1 MSIRP
6 PAPERA
12 GDCLGSPWAQTFLG
26 KCVHGRRGP
35 RWAAGCSGGCGPW
48 RPATNG
54 CPEKSWLWHG
64 PSRCSHVGKESEA
77 TVHNWPDQGLQLRG
91 DSAPPP
97 SLKLLGV
104 SGGKPQVRCST
115 HPIACTGGQE
125 EDQGGGCPG
134 GLAIWDTPL
143 DRTEENGRTGVDAA
157 CRAGTPGAAGS
168 QKEEGTAQEALE
180 RPPRGPF

>member
-1 MSIRP
+1 MAPSHERLSREVQAVAWTVPMFTCWQGVRGNRP
-6 PAPERA
+6 QLAGPGTAAQGGFRA
-12 GDCLGSPWAQTFLG
+12 
-26 KCVHGRRGP
+26 
-35 RWAAGCSGGCGPW
+35 
-48 RPATNG
+48 
-54 CPEKSWLWHG
+54 
-64 PSRCSHVGKESEA
+64 
-77 TVHNWPDQGLQLRG
+77 
-91 DSAPPP
+91 PP

-157 CRAGTPGAAGS
+157 CRAGTPGAAES